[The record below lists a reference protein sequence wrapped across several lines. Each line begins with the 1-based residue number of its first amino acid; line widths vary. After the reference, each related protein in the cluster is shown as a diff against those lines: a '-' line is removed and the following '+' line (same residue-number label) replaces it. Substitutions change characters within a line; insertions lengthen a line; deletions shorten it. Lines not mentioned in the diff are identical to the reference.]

1 MRYYIAKEKNDLNM
15 DKQGD
20 TLKNFIWRFAER
32 ASSQIVTLIV
42 SIAIARVVAPEA
54 YGTLA
59 LITVITSLLQLFVDC
74 GLSTAL
80 IQKKD
85 VDDLDYS
92 SVFYFNVFLCVGL
105 YILTFVLSPIIAYV
119 YDDKSLVDIIRVAGI
134 LILIS
139 GVKGVQQAY
148 VARNALFKSFFFSTL
163 GGTIISA
170 IVGLIMAYSGYGVW
184 ALVMQILS
192 NAIFDTMILWFTVK
206 WRPKKLFSWIRLKS
220 LVSFGWK
227 LLLSSLLGSGYTS
240 ISNLL
245 IGKVFSTTKL
255 AYYTQ
260 GDKYPNIIVGNICIS
275 VDSVILPVMSK
286 EQDDTKKV
294 KQITKRTLKMNTYIL
309 VPLMM
314 GLAFCA
320 EPIVRLLFTE
330 KWLPCVPYLRIYC
343 IIYMLWPMHNV
354 NIDAIN
360 ALGRSD
366 LVLRLELIRNLCSVC
381 VLLITSRMGLIYV
394 AYGVLITSI
403 FTQILISLYNKKL
416 IGYGY
421 LEQLRDIVPSILLG
435 TIMGAIVYFFKF
447 LELSDAVIVLL
458 QIVIGGVIY
467 IGGSCVLKMKEIYCF
482 KEIIK
487 TYKSKKKS

>member
-1 MRYYIAKEKNDLNM
+1 MHGYIAKEKNDLNM
-15 DKQGD
+15 DKQSD

-32 ASSQIVTLIV
+32 ASSQIVTLVV

-80 IQKKD
+80 IQKKN

-92 SVFYFNVFLCVGL
+92 SVFYFNMFLCVAL
-105 YILTFVLSPIIAYV
+105 YILTFILSPMIAYV
-119 YDDKSLVDIIRVAGI
+119 YNDKSLVNIIRVAGI
-134 LILIS
+134 LILVS

-192 NAIFDTMILWFTVK
+192 NATFDTMILWFTVR
-206 WRPKKLFSWIRLKS
+206 WRPKKLFSWTRLKS

-227 LLLSSLLGSGYTS
+227 LLISSLLGSGYTS
-240 ISNLL
+240 ISNLV
-245 IGKVFSTTKL
+245 IGKVFSTTDL

-260 GDKYPNIIVGNICIS
+260 GDKYPNIIVGNICMS

-286 EQDDTKKV
+286 EQDNKKKV
-294 KQITKRTLKMNTYIL
+294 RQITRKTLKMNTYIL

-320 EPIVRLLFTE
+320 EPIVGLLFTE
-330 KWLPCVPYLRIYC
+330 KWLHCVPYLRMYC

-366 LVLRLELIRNLCSVC
+366 MVLKFELIRNLVSVC
-381 VLLITSRMGLIYV
+381 MLLITSRVGVIYV

-403 FTQILISLYNKKL
+403 FTQVLISSYNGKL
-416 IGYGY
+416 IDYGFID
-421 LEQLRDIVPSILLG
+421 QLKDIGPSILLG
-435 TIMGAIVYFFKF
+435 TIMGVIVYFFKF
-447 LELSDAVIVLL
+447 LGFSSVVTVLL
-458 QIVIGGVIY
+458 QVLVGGGVY
-467 IGGSCVLKMKEIYCF
+467 IGTSCVLKLDEIYWL
-482 KEIIK
+482 KRVIK
-487 TYKSKKKS
+487 IYLKDKI

>member
-1 MRYYIAKEKNDLNM
+1 M
-15 DKQGD
+15 DKQSD

-32 ASSQIVTLIV
+32 TSSQIVTLVV

-80 IQKKD
+80 IQKKN

-92 SVFYFNVFLCVGL
+92 SVFYFNMFLCVAL
-105 YILTFVLSPIIAYV
+105 YILTFILSPMIAYV
-119 YDDKSLVDIIRVAGI
+119 YNDKSLVNIIRVAGI
-134 LILIS
+134 LILVS

-148 VARNALFKSFFFSTL
+148 VARNALFKIFFFSTL

-192 NAIFDTMILWFTVK
+192 NATFDTMILWFTVR
-206 WRPKKLFSWIRLKS
+206 WRPKKLFSWTRLKS

-227 LLLSSLLGSGYTS
+227 LLISSLLGSGYTS
-240 ISNLL
+240 ISNLV
-245 IGKVFSTTKL
+245 IGKVFSTTDL

-260 GDKYPNIIVGNICIS
+260 GDKYPNIIVGNICMS

-286 EQDDTKKV
+286 EQDNKKKV
-294 KQITKRTLKMNTYIL
+294 RQITRKTLKMNTYIL

-320 EPIVRLLFTE
+320 EPIVGLLFTE
-330 KWLPCVPYLRIYC
+330 KWLYCVPYLRMYC

-366 LVLRLELIRNLCSVC
+366 MVLKFELIRNLVSVC
-381 VLLITSRMGLIYV
+381 MLLITSRVGLIYV

-403 FTQILISLYNKKL
+403 FTQVLISSYNGKL
-416 IGYGY
+416 IDYGFID
-421 LEQLRDIVPSILLG
+421 QLKDIGPSILLG
-435 TIMGAIVYFFKF
+435 TIMGVIVYFFKF
-447 LELSDAVIVLL
+447 LGFSSVVTVLL
-458 QIVIGGVIY
+458 QVLVGGGVY
-467 IGGSCVLKMKEIYCF
+467 IGTSCVLKLDEIYWL
-482 KEIIK
+482 KRVIK
-487 TYKSKKKS
+487 IYLKDKI

>member
-1 MRYYIAKEKNDLNM
+1 MHGYIAKEKNDLNM
-15 DKQGD
+15 DKQSD

-32 ASSQIVTLIV
+32 ASSQIVTLVV

-80 IQKKD
+80 IQKKN

-92 SVFYFNVFLCVGL
+92 SVFYFNMFLCVAL
-105 YILTFVLSPIIAYV
+105 YILTFILSPMIAYV
-119 YDDKSLVDIIRVAGI
+119 YNDKSLVNIIRVAGI
-134 LILIS
+134 LILVS

-192 NAIFDTMILWFTVK
+192 NATFDTMILWFTVR
-206 WRPKKLFSWIRLKS
+206 WRPKKLFSWTRLKS

-227 LLLSSLLGSGYTS
+227 LLISSLLGSGYTS
-240 ISNLL
+240 ISNLV
-245 IGKVFSTTKL
+245 IGKVFSTTDL

-260 GDKYPNIIVGNICIS
+260 GDKYPNIIVGNICMS

-286 EQDDTKKV
+286 EQDNKKKV
-294 KQITKRTLKMNTYIL
+294 RQITRKTLKMNTYIL

-320 EPIVRLLFTE
+320 EPIVGLLFTE
-330 KWLPCVPYLRIYC
+330 KWLHCVPYLRMYC

-366 LVLRLELIRNLCSVC
+366 MVLKFELIRNLVSVC
-381 VLLITSRMGLIYV
+381 MLLITSRVGVIYV

-403 FTQILISLYNKKL
+403 FTQVLISSYNGKL
-416 IGYGY
+416 IDYGFID
-421 LEQLRDIVPSILLG
+421 QLKDIGPSILLG
-435 TIMGAIVYFFKF
+435 TIMGVIVYFFKF
-447 LELSDAVIVLL
+447 LGFSSVVTVLL
-458 QIVIGGVIY
+458 QVLVGGGVY
-467 IGGSCVLKMKEIYCF
+467 IGTSCVLKLDEIYWL
-482 KEIIK
+482 KRGIK
-487 TYKSKKKS
+487 IYLKDKI

>member
-1 MRYYIAKEKNDLNM
+1 M
-15 DKQGD
+15 DKQSD

-32 ASSQIVTLIV
+32 ASSQIVTLVV

-80 IQKKD
+80 IQKKN

-92 SVFYFNVFLCVGL
+92 SVFYFNMFLCVAL
-105 YILTFVLSPIIAYV
+105 YILTFILSPMIAYV
-119 YDDKSLVDIIRVAGI
+119 YNDKSLVNIIRVAGI
-134 LILIS
+134 LILVS

-192 NAIFDTMILWFTVK
+192 NATFDTMILWFTVR
-206 WRPKKLFSWIRLKS
+206 WRPKKLFSWTRLKS

-227 LLLSSLLGSGYTS
+227 LLISSLLGSGYTS
-240 ISNLL
+240 ISNLV
-245 IGKVFSTTKL
+245 IGKVFSTTDL

-260 GDKYPNIIVGNICIS
+260 GDKYPNIIVGNICMS

-286 EQDDTKKV
+286 EQDNKKKV
-294 KQITKRTLKMNTYIL
+294 RQITRKTLKMNTYIL

-320 EPIVRLLFTE
+320 EPIVGLLFTE
-330 KWLPCVPYLRIYC
+330 KWLHCVPYLRMYC

-366 LVLRLELIRNLCSVC
+366 MVLKFELIRNLVSVC
-381 VLLITSRMGLIYV
+381 MLLITSRVGVIYV

-403 FTQILISLYNKKL
+403 FTQVLISSYNGKL
-416 IGYGY
+416 IDYGFID
-421 LEQLRDIVPSILLG
+421 QLKDIGPSILLG
-435 TIMGAIVYFFKF
+435 TIMGVIVYFFKF
-447 LELSDAVIVLL
+447 LGFSSVVTVLL
-458 QIVIGGVIY
+458 QVLVGGGVY
-467 IGGSCVLKMKEIYCF
+467 IGTSCVLKLDEIYWL
-482 KEIIK
+482 KRGIK
-487 TYKSKKKS
+487 IYLKDKI

>member
-1 MRYYIAKEKNDLNM
+1 MHGYIAKEKNDLNM
-15 DKQGD
+15 DKQSD

-32 ASSQIVTLIV
+32 TSSQIVTLVV

-80 IQKKD
+80 IQKKN

-92 SVFYFNVFLCVGL
+92 SVFYFNMFLCVAL
-105 YILTFVLSPIIAYV
+105 YILTFILSPMIAYV
-119 YDDKSLVDIIRVAGI
+119 YNDKSLVNIIRVAGI
-134 LILIS
+134 LILVS

-148 VARNALFKSFFFSTL
+148 VARNALFKIFFFSTL

-192 NAIFDTMILWFTVK
+192 NATFDTMILWFTVR
-206 WRPKKLFSWIRLKS
+206 WRPKKLFSWTRLKS

-227 LLLSSLLGSGYTS
+227 LLISSLLGSGYTS
-240 ISNLL
+240 ISNLV
-245 IGKVFSTTKL
+245 IGKVFSTTDL

-260 GDKYPNIIVGNICIS
+260 GDKYPNIIVGNICMS

-286 EQDDTKKV
+286 EQDNKKKV
-294 KQITKRTLKMNTYIL
+294 RQITRKTLKMNTYIL

-320 EPIVRLLFTE
+320 EPIVGLLFTE
-330 KWLPCVPYLRIYC
+330 KWLYCVPYLRMYC

-366 LVLRLELIRNLCSVC
+366 MVLKFELIRNLVSVC
-381 VLLITSRMGLIYV
+381 MLLITSRVGLIYV

-403 FTQILISLYNKKL
+403 FTQVLISSYNGKL
-416 IGYGY
+416 IDYGFID
-421 LEQLRDIVPSILLG
+421 QLKDIGPSILLG
-435 TIMGAIVYFFKF
+435 TIMGVIVYFFKF
-447 LELSDAVIVLL
+447 LGFSSVVTVLL
-458 QIVIGGVIY
+458 QVLVGGGVY
-467 IGGSCVLKMKEIYCF
+467 IGTSCVLKLDEIYWL
-482 KEIIK
+482 KRVIK
-487 TYKSKKKS
+487 IYLKDKI